1 MNKKF
6 IRKIKEKIKIYFYN
20 SGYYFFK
27 RCLLS
32 QKKNF
37 NTMNEKVKMCFI
49 IQRIEIFPSV
59 QSIFEYMC
67 LDARYDVT
75 LLVLPRFD
83 HATNKIN
90 VNTIEQNLKFASQ
103 IANGAEVI
111 NSYDDQKK
119 KFKRLEDYKFD
130 FIFLGLPYQR
140 EYPMEYK
147 FANLSK
153 ISRVCYVPYG
163 SSYADGKEMIRTSF
177 TTQLLTFVDYI
188 FCDCIKTYKY
198 CQSKLKYCQNAD
210 GKRIVYNIGYPRF
223 DLITYDERKGKK
235 NKTFLWIPRWT
246 TPADDNEK
254 STFLMYKDFL
264 LNYFSNN
271 AELSLIIR
279 PHPLMFDNYIKKGYL
294 TREDVEKYKNQVK
307 SLKNVMF
314 DENCSYRSSFVQSDC
329 LIADYSSIV
338 IEFLLMGK
346 PVIYLSDV
354 RKIETTIANAFYVSK
369 NVQETKEY
377 IKQLAKGEDGK
388 RQNRLDV
395 LKATIYKK
403 GTCKRIAD
411 VLNKI

>member
-20 SGYYFFK
+20 SGYYFLK

-130 FIFLGLPYQR
+130 FFSWFTLP
-140 EYPMEYK
+140 
-147 FANLSK
+147 
-153 ISRVCYVPYG
+153 
-163 SSYADGKEMIRTSF
+163 
-177 TTQLLTFVDYI
+177 
-188 FCDCIKTYKY
+188 
-198 CQSKLKYCQNAD
+198 
-210 GKRIVYNIGYPRF
+210 KRI
-223 DLITYDERKGKK
+223 
-235 NKTFLWIPRWT
+235 
-246 TPADDNEK
+246 
-254 STFLMYKDFL
+254 
-264 LNYFSNN
+264 
-271 AELSLIIR
+271 
-279 PHPLMFDNYIKKGYL
+279 
-294 TREDVEKYKNQVK
+294 
-307 SLKNVMF
+307 
-314 DENCSYRSSFVQSDC
+314 SYG
-329 LIADYSSIV
+329 I
-338 IEFLLMGK
+338 
-346 PVIYLSDV
+346 
-354 RKIETTIANAFYVSK
+354 
-369 NVQETKEY
+369 
-377 IKQLAKGEDGK
+377 
-388 RQNRLDV
+388 
-395 LKATIYKK
+395 
-403 GTCKRIAD
+403 
-411 VLNKI
+411 